1 MDGSK
6 GSNEWF
12 QRVMAYCDNGNQTVT
27 VTACKTTYS
36 WIISKKIELNCCC
49 KDIICEVFNGFSFI
63 IIHRTPYIFIRT
75 TYEYR
80 VSCTRNV
87 FLDQTSVHNYIIYV
101 CKRSRLFQAKFVFV
115 SISVI
120 LKGLCFV
127 WYTSVWLAFSF
138 GSGHS
143 WWQKRIKSDYQ
154 YVGFLYLVTHLVLH
168 CLT

>member
-80 VSCTRNV
+80 LSCTRNV
-87 FLDQTSVHNYIIYV
+87 FLDQTSVHILYTFVRGRGSFKLSSSLYQFV
-101 CKRSRLFQAKFVFV
+101 LF
-115 SISVI
+115 
-120 LKGLCFV
+120 LKGCVLFGIPLFD
-127 WYTSVWLAFSF
+127 WLFLLALGIPDDKNELKAITSMLDFFIW
-138 GSGHS
+138 
-143 WWQKRIKSDYQ
+143 
-154 YVGFLYLVTHLVLH
+154 
-168 CLT
+168 